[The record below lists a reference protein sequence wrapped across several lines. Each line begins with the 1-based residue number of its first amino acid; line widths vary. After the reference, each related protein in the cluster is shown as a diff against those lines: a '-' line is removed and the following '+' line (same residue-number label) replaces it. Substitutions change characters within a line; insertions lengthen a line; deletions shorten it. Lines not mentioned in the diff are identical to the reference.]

1 MKSQYDPPF
10 LLKQVFPGFQ
20 WESKIDKILLTFDDG
35 PVFGITEN
43 ILKKLND
50 FKLKAAFFCVGNNI
64 LRNSSL
70 ASDIIKEG
78 HTVGNHTFNHSKLT
92 IPAFDDYVEID
103 RFNELAKDK
112 LGYDVKYFR
121 PPHGR
126 FNLTTGNLLRNKNLT
141 NVMWSLL
148 TYDFRG
154 NPSLVRNSVVKYL
167 KKNSIIVL
175 HDSLRSRDIILD
187 SISFIV
193 DEASGKGFSFGEPAE
208 CLK

>member
-10 LLKQVFPGFQ
+10 IIKQIFPGFQ

-35 PVFGITEN
+35 PVYGNTDI
-43 ILKKLND
+43 ILRKLND
-50 FKLKAAFFCVGNNI
+50 FKVKAVFFCVGNNI
-64 LRNSSL
+64 LKSTSL
-70 ASDIIKEG
+70 ASEILKEG
-78 HTVGNHTFNHSKLT
+78 HIIGNHTFNHSKLT
-92 IPAFDDYVEID
+92 MPSFDNYAEID

-126 FNLTTGNLLRNKNLT
+126 FNLSTGKLLKNKKLT
-141 NVMWSLL
+141 NIMWSLL
-148 TYDFRG
+148 TYDFKG
-154 NPSLVRNSVVKYL
+154 NSSLVKYSVVKYL

-175 HDSLRSRDIILD
+175 HDSLKSRDIILD
-187 SISFIV
+187 SISFIA
-193 DEASGKGFSFGEPAE
+193 DEVSGKGFRFGEPAE